1 MGLLQICYI
10 RQKLSKEQLA
20 NSLILIGGPN
30 GNRTRVLALRGPRPR
45 PLDDGTVMA
54 GERGFEPL

>member
-1 MGLLQICYI
+1 MTIFF
-10 RQKLSKEQLA
+10 SKEKKKMLRT
-20 NSLILIGGPN
+20 LRLEKIGGPN

-45 PLDDGTVMA
+45 PLDDGTIMA